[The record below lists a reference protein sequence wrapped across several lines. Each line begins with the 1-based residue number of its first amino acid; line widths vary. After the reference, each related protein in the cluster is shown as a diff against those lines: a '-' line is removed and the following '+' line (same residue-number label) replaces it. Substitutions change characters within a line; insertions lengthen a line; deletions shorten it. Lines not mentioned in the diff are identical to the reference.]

1 MGPGCETKYFARR
14 RFSRHPAI
22 IQKLDLW
29 LENLKQWFMHTAKL
43 PWLVGVDLGGT
54 NVRAGLVRN
63 GKIIRLH
70 TQKISSRARQEV
82 VVDEVC
88 EAITAVLTPGVR
100 GIGIGVPSLVD
111 NGVVYSVNNIPSWRA
126 VPLQKI
132 LKRRFAVPV
141 FVNNDANC
149 FALGEL
155 HFGVGRGY
163 QNLVGLIVG
172 TGLGAGVIINGRLY
186 SGSNGG
192 AGEIGAIA
200 WRDKDFEHYCSGRF
214 FQREFGLEGAIL
226 QQRAAG
232 GDRQAQ
238 AMLAAFGDDFA
249 NVIMAL
255 LYAYDPEIIVLGG
268 SVIKAYPYYEE
279 RMREK
284 LKAFHFQ
291 KSLKKLVIART
302 RKPNIAVLAAAALC
316 LDNP

>member
-1 MGPGCETKYFARR
+1 MRATKN
-14 RFSRHPAI
+14 S
-22 IQKLDLW
+22 
-29 LENLKQWFMHTAKL
+29 
-43 PWLVGVDLGGT
+43 WLVGVDLGGT

-63 GKIIRLH
+63 GKIAALH
-70 TQKISSRARQEV
+70 TRKISSRAKQEV
-82 VVDEVC
+82 VVKEVC
-88 EAITAVLTPGVR
+88 ETIAAVLTPGVR
-100 GIGIGVPSLVD
+100 GIGIGVPSRVD
-111 NGVVYSVNNIPSWRA
+111 RGVVYSVNNIPSWRA

-132 LKRRFAVPV
+132 LKRRFGVPV

-155 HFGVGRGY
+155 HYGAGRGY

-200 WRDKDFEHYCSGRF
+200 YRDRDFEHYCSGRVF
-214 FQREFGLEGAIL
+214 PREYGLDGATL
-226 QQRAAG
+226 QQHTKG

-249 NVIMAL
+249 NVIMAV

-268 SVIKAYPYYEE
+268 SVSKAYPYFEK

-291 KSLKKLVIART
+291 NSLKKLVLART
-302 RKPNIAVLAAAALC
+302 RNPNIAVLAAAALC